1 MAGSCKDFEFNPIKC
16 LDDFFLRLEAPMQC
30 QADPTD
36 ANFEE
41 MLKLKQNCQILKA
54 AAAAANN

>member
-1 MAGSCKDFEFNPIKC
+1 
-16 LDDFFLRLEAPMQC
+16 MQC

-54 AAAAANN
+54 AAAAANNESI